1 MTPATRKARAIAPA
15 DIIHG
20 IRLDV
25 RGTDLATR
33 LTARIEWHQH
43 REAAVRSQLQELGES
58 DRGEREA
65 AIAISQRDSLRIGL
79 ERKLADHQQRT
90 EFLTFL
96 REHLSPQRVY
106 RLDSL
111 DFRMIEI
118 MPD

>member
-1 MTPATRKARAIAPA
+1 MTPAGRKARATAPA

-33 LTARIEWHQH
+33 ITARIEWHHH
-43 REAAVRSQLQELGES
+43 REAAVRSQLQQLGEP
-58 DRGEREA
+58 DRGEREPS
-65 AIAISQRDSLRIGL
+65 IAISQRDSLRIGL
-79 ERKLADHQQRT
+79 ERRLADHQQRA
-90 EFLTFL
+90 EFLTFV
-96 REHLSPQRVY
+96 REHLSPRQVY
-106 RLDSL
+106 RLNSL